1 MKLTD
6 KLDILMD
13 EKGINKME
21 LSKLSGIPYTTIVN
35 FYVRGTDNS
44 KLSTLLRLAKYF
56 NVTLDYIAD
65 DDEEERHGAPQS
77 REINRYQVSGA
88 MALTMNEKI
97 PVLGVIR
104 AGEPMLAEQNVIG
117 FVELPSE
124 LINKGDE
131 YFGLRVIG
139 NSMNLSRIFEGDI
152 VIVRKQNFVED
163 GEIAIALV
171 DGEDATIKKF
181 YQSDTMV
188 TLIPNSSDPIH
199 IPKTYDL
206 RKIPIAVLGKVV
218 KAIIYF

>member
-6 KLDILMD
+6 KLDMLMS
-13 EKGINKME
+13 EKGINKSV
-21 LSKLSGIPYTTIVN
+21 LSKHSGIPYSTIAN
-35 FYVRGTDNS
+35 FYEKGTDNV
-44 KLSTLLRLAKYF
+44 KLSTLLKLSSYF
-56 NVTLDYIAD
+56 KVSLDYIAD
-65 DDEEERHGAPQS
+65 DGVDERGISGVSEDL
-77 REINRYQVSGA
+77 NRYNNPRFIPLSLNA
-88 MALTMNEKI
+88 KI

-104 AGEPMLAEQNVIG
+104 AGEPMIAEQNIIG

-124 LINKGDE
+124 FIKKGNE

-152 VIVRKQNFVED
+152 VIVRKQNYVED

-181 YQSDTMV
+181 YQNDTMV
-188 TLIPNSSDPIH
+188 TLIPNSSDPVH
-199 IPKTYDL
+199 IPKVYDL

-218 KAIIYF
+218 KAIIDF